1 MGARIHLS
9 RTSNGPEK
17 KDLLRD
23 EYHGDAEGA
32 GNNKE
37 SHEKYFVK
45 PEGNKFRT
53 VGNRFDA
60 DC

>member
-1 MGARIHLS
+1 MDARIHKSLI
-9 RTSNGPEK
+9 SNRPEK
-17 KDLLRD
+17 IDLLRD

-53 VGNRFDA
+53 VGKSFDA